1 MCRAGGIIS
10 RKTWCSIDSSFPHV
24 FSREH
29 PSTCTPT
36 TGELQSHHVNPVLHF
51 SCLPPWRN
59 VMQWFPNPLTL
70 TPCLPLLPPPS
81 PPPPSASARFE
92 VISYSSLSSR
102 SFKTCSTH
110 SLHVAASVKF
120 PEFLVH
126 SAHMRCRYPTQCPP
140 KCWGKHLQSWSL
152 CCVLFSLHGLPR
164 REGMDIAALPRSALT
179 PLSLRPS
186 HFFPSLTEH
195 SKLSWS
201 QLVSVLHWTI

>member
-1 MCRAGGIIS
+1 MQHRLLI
-10 RKTWCSIDSSFPHV
+10 
-24 FSREH
+24 
-29 PSTCTPT
+29 STCIFKRTSQYMHSYHWRATVTPCKP
-36 TGELQSHHVNPVLHF
+36 GSPLFLP
-51 SCLPPWRN
+51 PPWRN

-70 TPCLPLLPPPS
+70 TPCLPLLPPSS